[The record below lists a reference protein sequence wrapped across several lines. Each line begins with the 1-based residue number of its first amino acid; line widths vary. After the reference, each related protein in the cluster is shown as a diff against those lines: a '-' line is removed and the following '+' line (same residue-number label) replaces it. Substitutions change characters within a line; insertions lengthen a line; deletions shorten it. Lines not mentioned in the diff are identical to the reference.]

1 MSAQNSGPV
10 SSSQFQNPRSGIVTT
25 HLVGEVVQAVVILI
39 IIPQVGG
46 VDLVMATPMSIVILM
61 AGGVDQVMVQL
72 LFIIMVDMVG
82 DMAPRCT
89 IVMAGVDENR
99 PEIERSTTD
108 LREKMAGVMY
118 VKRGA
123 WSSYI
128 LADGIC
134 LDLGGVR
141 SGQVCSLVVKHG
153 FGPKFVWGGWHN

>member
-1 MSAQNSGPV
+1 M
-10 SSSQFQNPRSGIVTT
+10 
-25 HLVGEVVQAVVILI
+25 VQAVVILI
-39 IIPQVGG
+39 IIHQVGG

-61 AGGVDQVMVQL
+61 AGGVDQVMVQP

-118 VKRGA
+118 VM
-123 WSSYI
+123 WSE
-128 LADGIC
+128 G
-134 LDLGGVR
+134 LDLVTFLPMGFAWIWVGLDPVKCVR
-141 SGQVCSLVVKHG
+141 
-153 FGPKFVWGGWHN
+153 